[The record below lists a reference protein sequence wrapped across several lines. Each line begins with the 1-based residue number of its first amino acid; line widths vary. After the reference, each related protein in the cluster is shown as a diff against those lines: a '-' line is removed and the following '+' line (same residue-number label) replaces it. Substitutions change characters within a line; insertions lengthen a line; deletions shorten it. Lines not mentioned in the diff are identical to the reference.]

1 MEEISE
7 SFCRSLRNQL
17 CRIYRTADRLA
28 DYIVKQEIR
37 SRLYRNDPVSVV
49 DVRVEPEETQVF
61 IYYTLV
67 DNGRVRYREKLP
79 MLWDLFRRI
88 TESDDSRDSVKD
100 PFSMEVTRS
109 NPYPK
114 YPPMEK
120 VRPLVREVTS
130 EEACEILKAQARAL
144 NDGEYPETK

>member
-7 SFCRSLRNQL
+7 SFCRSLREQL
-17 CRIYRTADRLA
+17 FGIYRTADRLA

-37 SRLYRNDPVSVV
+37 SRLYHDDRVSVV
-49 DVRVEPEETQVF
+49 DVRVEPGETQVF

-67 DNGRVRYREKLP
+67 ENGRVRYREKLP

-88 TESDDSRDSVKD
+88 TEADDSRDSVKD
-100 PFSMEVTRS
+100 PFSMEVTRF

-120 VRPLVREVTS
+120 VRPFVREVTPA
-130 EEACEILKAQARAL
+130 EACEILAAQARAL
-144 NDGEYPETK
+144 NDEEYPETK

>member
-7 SFCRSLRNQL
+7 SFCHSLREQL
-17 CRIYRTADRLA
+17 CGIYRTADRIAEYL
-28 DYIVKQEIR
+28 VERERR
-37 SRLYRNDPVSVV
+37 SRLYHDDRVSVV
-49 DVRVEPEETQVF
+49 DVRVEPGETQVF

-67 DNGRVRYREKLP
+67 DNGKVRCREKIP
-79 MLWDLFRRI
+79 MLWELFRRI
-88 TESDDSRDSVKD
+88 TETDTAKDRVKN
-100 PFSMEVTRS
+100 PFSMEITKF

-120 VRPLVREVTS
+120 IRPLVREVTP